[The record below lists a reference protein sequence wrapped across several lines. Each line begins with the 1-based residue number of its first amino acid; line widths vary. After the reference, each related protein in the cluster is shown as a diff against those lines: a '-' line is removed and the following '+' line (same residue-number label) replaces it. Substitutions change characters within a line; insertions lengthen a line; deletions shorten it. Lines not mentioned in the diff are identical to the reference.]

1 MGETWLFRLFLAIV
15 SLWEIVGC
23 DDHVDVGKS
32 WLFFFYFWE
41 SCRCGRELA
50 ATIMSMLEKVGCFFL
65 FLGIMSL
72 WERVGCDDHVDVG
85 KRLLIIELLQSQR
98 RDAIAF

>member
-1 MGETWLFRLFLAIV
+1 MWEHQASCGNIKRHVGETWLFRLFLAIM

-32 WLFFFYFWE
+32 WLF
-41 SCRCGRELA
+41 C
-50 ATIMSMLEKVGCFFL
+50 L

-72 WERVGCDDHVDVG
+72 WERVGCDDHVDFG
-85 KRLLIIELLQSQR
+85 KRLLIIELL
-98 RDAIAF
+98 